1 MCKVYLLDI
10 EHLIFNSDLSD
21 IDSCRAKYINSIS
34 NKDRKKQSYFVWKLL
49 EYALKVEGIK
59 DFSFVNNN
67 GKWQLTN
74 EKVKFSLSHSFN
86 MVCVAVDNSYV
97 GVDVEKMGD
106 KILLLEKRYKFSN
119 DNEDKINYLARRFTE
134 EEAIFK
140 ANNKGNVIS
149 FIVNDNKEKKYSLSV
164 CTDGDVELIKI
175 NSL

>member
-10 EHLIFNSDLSD
+10 EDLIFNSDLSD

-34 NKDRKKQSYFVWKLL
+34 NEKRKKQSYFVWKLL
-49 EYALKVEGIK
+49 ERALKIEGIK

-86 MVCVAVDNSYV
+86 MVCVAVDNSCV

-106 KILLLEKRYKFSN
+106 KILLLEKRYKNSN
-119 DNEDKINYLARRFTE
+119 DIKDKN
-134 EEAIFK
+134 
-140 ANNKGNVIS
+140 
-149 FIVNDNKEKKYSLSV
+149 YSLSV
-164 CTDGDVELIKI
+164 CTDSDVELIKI